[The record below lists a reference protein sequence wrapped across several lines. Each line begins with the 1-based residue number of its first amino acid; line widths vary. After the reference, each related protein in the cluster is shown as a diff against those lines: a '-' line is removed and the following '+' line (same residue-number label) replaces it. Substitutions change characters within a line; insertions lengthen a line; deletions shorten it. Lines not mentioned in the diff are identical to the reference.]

1 MRRLVSRTWKT
12 LPLVAGTISLALAL
26 AGCGGNGGASPDV
39 GTQARSD
46 GDARL
51 VDVSSADQLRA
62 RFNQDASVPRLV
74 LLLSPT

>member
-12 LPLVAGTISLALAL
+12 LPLVAGTLALAL
-26 AGCGGNGGASPDV
+26 AGCGGNGGASPDA
-39 GTQARSD
+39 GTQTRSH

-51 VDVSSADQLRA
+51 VDVSSANQLRA
-62 RFNQDASVPRLV
+62 RFNRDAGIPRLV